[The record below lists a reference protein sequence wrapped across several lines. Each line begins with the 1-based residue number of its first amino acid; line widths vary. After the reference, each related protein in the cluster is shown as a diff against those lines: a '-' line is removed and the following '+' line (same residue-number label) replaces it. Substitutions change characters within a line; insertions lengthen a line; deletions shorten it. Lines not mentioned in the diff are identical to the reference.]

1 MQLTFL
7 RLKLAE
13 LDIARAKSVPTTERF
28 VCTNSEFF
36 NADAKTRKKYAVNC
50 WLVLKVFPPPN
61 VLLCTSSEF
70 FNADAKTRKNFSV
83 NCWLVLKVFPPP
95 NVLLCTSSEFF
106 NAIVALECP
115 FFANL
120 F

>member
-7 RLKLAE
+7 RLKLAG
-13 LDIARAKSVPTTERF
+13 LDIARAKSVHTTERF
-28 VCTNSEFF
+28 V
-36 NADAKTRKKYAVNC
+36 
-50 WLVLKVFPPPN
+50 
-61 VLLCTSSEF
+61 CTSSEF
-70 FNADAKTRKNFSV
+70 FNADAKTRKNFAV

-95 NVLLCTSSEFF
+95 NILFCTRREFF

-115 FFANL
+115 FFAIL